1 MISNYKH
8 EIVMA
13 IAMIGLFLAFY
24 YLYGILLP
32 FIIGLILAFLA
43 YPLIL
48 KIQKMVRNKDL
59 ATTIFLTTIVA
70 IVILFFLFLTQYVN
84 RDFKRLNH
92 SFTVLVSDNKA
103 QLDQA
108 AQKAKMYVGN
118 IYDFDELRSSIKL
131 QADSLASELQILD
144 YSKLDTEAI
153 AAGFEKIVSVFQSEE
168 TGPPVRKSGFS
179 FMAMLISSIVYFI
192 LILYQ
197 MDYFISVRRRYFSNK
212 VASKLNIVLDDFNKT
227 FVKYLKLRTK
237 IVLILAMIYLTAF
250 IFLDMPGLIIMIIII
265 ILLSYIPYL
274 QYLALIPLAVGCL
287 VLSTEHSQS
296 FLLYYGIVV
305 GVFVLASVIEELL
318 LNPKIMEKN
327 IGINPVILI
336 LALSVWSYL
345 FGIRGLI
352 IGIPM
357 TSLFILYFKRFV
369 LTSYQEVF
377 QDGKTDS

>member
-131 QADSLASELQILD
+131 QADSLASELQTLD

-153 AAGFEKIVSVFQSEE
+153 AAGFEKIVSVFQSE
-168 TGPPVRKSGFS
+168 
-179 FMAMLISSIVYFI
+179 
-192 LILYQ
+192 
-197 MDYFISVRRRYFSNK
+197 
-212 VASKLNIVLDDFNKT
+212 
-227 FVKYLKLRTK
+227 
-237 IVLILAMIYLTAF
+237 
-250 IFLDMPGLIIMIIII
+250 
-265 ILLSYIPYL
+265 
-274 QYLALIPLAVGCL
+274 
-287 VLSTEHSQS
+287 
-296 FLLYYGIVV
+296 
-305 GVFVLASVIEELL
+305 
-318 LNPKIMEKN
+318 
-327 IGINPVILI
+327 
-336 LALSVWSYL
+336 
-345 FGIRGLI
+345 
-352 IGIPM
+352 
-357 TSLFILYFKRFV
+357 
-369 LTSYQEVF
+369 
-377 QDGKTDS
+377 